1 MWYQESWNEDNSNN
15 NSARSWHKDVSV
27 FGTMTTHPPI
37 SISQCDICNVFGLT
51 CVMTQDVT
59 LLPCEARENVQPELM
74 EQEIKVG

>member
-1 MWYQESWNEDNSNN
+1 MKITVIITVPGPDTKMW
-15 NSARSWHKDVSV
+15 VFV

-51 CVMTQDVT
+51 CVTTQDVT
-59 LLPCEARENVQPELM
+59 LLPCEARENVQPEVM